1 VNIPHIILLHKM
13 FRYFY
18 EIMSENTQRL
28 TINMK
33 TAIGLLEIFLI
44 AILVALF
51 ITVAYV
57 PTEVKFIALGA
68 VSPFVILTIVFIHYC
83 RRGKLWSFAGAS
95 ILGAAG
101 VLLRVAVST
110 QPNLEVG
117 GGLPVG
123 VTILYIVIGALVS
136 LINYESVLELR
147 AKEYRAT

>member
-1 VNIPHIILLHKM
+1 
-13 FRYFY
+13 
-18 EIMSENTQRL
+18 MSENTRRL
-28 TINMK
+28 TVNMK

-44 AILVALF
+44 AIVVAF
-51 ITVAYV
+51 VITVAYV
-57 PTEVKFIALGA
+57 PTEVKFIAIGA
-68 VSPFVILTIVFIHYC
+68 VSPFVILAVAFIYYC

-101 VLLRVAVST
+101 VLLRVVIST

-123 VTILYIVIGALVS
+123 VTVLYIVIGALVS

-147 AKEYRAT
+147 AQESS